1 MEQTASPYSGSPRV
15 LHYRSHYRVYF
26 VALLTVSG
34 LILSFWGHHL
44 SHARWHEM
52 YGEYSSELWITL
64 GYFVS
69 FAIYYFTWLRHRMN
83 RSIQVYRD
91 HLCINNLGRS
101 ENVSFD
107 EVESIG
113 NVCWSVFYFKMKN
126 GLKYYF
132 SSSLERI
139 DYVWEGVYQARP
151 DLLSVNQYEQFRTKL
166 IQYDHHQKRKEW
178 FFRHKLVDVVNWVV
192 LPIVF
197 LVSTYLIQSRDVMI
211 HQQGMYFFRLVMYS
225 SLVLLLT
232 TFFFS
237 IILKKFVFDKKI
249 ARQISNEMG
258 DKLRDIEFEG
268 VILQRSKMMQFATA
282 TLALSLIVRA
292 DVNLFSLTKIK
303 EDISSFNLKSGH
315 TIVIDNRFNCLACK
329 FPVKDGDLVM
339 FGKGVLGQVMAV
351 EGEMVGQI
359 SQDRKGRIIAS
370 ENIQEVPGGHI
381 AIKLGNQNEIV
392 MIKLEDLIGK
402 IQK

>member
-1 MEQTASPYSGSPRV
+1 MEQNASSTSASPRL

-26 VALLTVSG
+26 VALLTISG

-44 SHARWHEM
+44 SRVSWHEL
-52 YGEYSSELWITL
+52 YGEYTSELWLTL

-69 FAIYYFTWLRHRMN
+69 SAIYYFSWLRYRLNH
-83 RSIQVYRD
+83 SIQVYRD
-91 HLCINNLGRS
+91 HLCIHNLGRS
-101 ENVSFD
+101 ENVPFD
-107 EVESIG
+107 EIESIG

-166 IQYDHHQKRKEW
+166 IQFDHHQKRKEW
-178 FFRHKLVDVVNWVV
+178 FFRHKLVDVVNWVI
-192 LPIVF
+192 LPVVF
-197 LVSTYLIQSRDVMI
+197 LFTTYIIQSRDVLI

-232 TFFFS
+232 SFFFS

-249 ARQISNEMG
+249 ALQVTQEMG

-268 VILQRSKMMQFATA
+268 VILQRSKMMQLATA

-292 DVNLFSLTKIK
+292 DMNLFSLTKIK

-315 TIVIDNRFNCLACK
+315 TIVIDNRYNCLACK
-329 FPVKDGDLVM
+329 YPVIDGDLVV
-339 FGKGVLGQVMAV
+339 FGKGVLGQVMAI

>member
-1 MEQTASPYSGSPRV
+1 
-15 LHYRSHYRVYF
+15 
-26 VALLTVSG
+26 
-34 LILSFWGHHL
+34 
-44 SHARWHEM
+44 
-52 YGEYSSELWITL
+52 
-64 GYFVS
+64 
-69 FAIYYFTWLRHRMN
+69 
-83 RSIQVYRD
+83 
-91 HLCINNLGRS
+91 
-101 ENVSFD
+101 
-107 EVESIG
+107 
-113 NVCWSVFYFKMKN
+113 
-126 GLKYYF
+126 
-132 SSSLERI
+132 
-139 DYVWEGVYQARP
+139 
-151 DLLSVNQYEQFRTKL
+151 
-166 IQYDHHQKRKEW
+166 
-178 FFRHKLVDVVNWVV
+178 
-192 LPIVF
+192 
-197 LVSTYLIQSRDVMI
+197 
-211 HQQGMYFFRLVMYS
+211 
-225 SLVLLLT
+225 
-232 TFFFS
+232 
-237 IILKKFVFDKKI
+237 
-249 ARQISNEMG
+249 MG

-303 EDISSFNLKSGH
+303 EDIASFNLKSGH